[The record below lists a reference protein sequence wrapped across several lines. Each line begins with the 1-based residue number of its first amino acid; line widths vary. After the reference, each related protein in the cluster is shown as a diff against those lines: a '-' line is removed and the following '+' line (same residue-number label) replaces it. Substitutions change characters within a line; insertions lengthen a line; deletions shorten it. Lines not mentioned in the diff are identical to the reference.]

1 MLLEGEPLLKTEFA
15 VKERVTWLLKQ
26 GMIKSYLLA
35 TKHGS
40 EKNLKDG
47 LIIWQK
53 PNLDKKAQHTVQLTF
68 KCPEL
73 GNPPLF
79 P

>member
-35 TKHGS
+35 TKHGA
-40 EKNLKDG
+40 EKNLKE
-47 LIIWQK
+47 W
-53 PNLDKKAQHTVQLTF
+53 PNHLAKAQSR
-68 KCPEL
+68 
-73 GNPPLF
+73 
-79 P
+79 